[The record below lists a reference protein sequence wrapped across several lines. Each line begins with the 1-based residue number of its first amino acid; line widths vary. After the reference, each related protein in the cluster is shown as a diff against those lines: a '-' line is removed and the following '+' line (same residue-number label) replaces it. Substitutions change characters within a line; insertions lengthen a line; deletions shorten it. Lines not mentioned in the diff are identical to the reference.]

1 MNFNMKSSIAV
12 KLLLGAASVLAL
24 SSCQDFLTADPVNK
38 ISAENFFRTESDLEI
53 YSNGLIEA
61 YRPSGETVGKGDNYT
76 DLICTQTST
85 DFYRPGIW
93 NSVKQTG
100 WAVGDWKGIRRVN
113 KMIEGIEKNRSL
125 FKDEVAN
132 HYLGVAR
139 FWRAY
144 FYFSKVKTFSNVPW
158 IDHVVNVDD
167 PILTAGRDDRELV
180 MHNVLEDLKF
190 ASENMSA
197 DLKTYSGVI
206 NKYVALAFMSRVCL
220 YEGSFR
226 KYHTVNPA
234 TNNAWSGQYESSDD
248 FFNAAATAAKS
259 VIDSKEF
266 SLVTGS
272 PVSVADG
279 KEVASLYDNI
289 WRSTDFGK
297 SKEAIWTAEYE
308 GGDLNVYNELT
319 WVVNSSTYDQKAAP
333 TKNLVRMFLNLDGT
347 PAKPDVSV
355 TKEFDNKDWRLFNTV
370 HGPGHLYT
378 TLAGESVPKKLN
390 FTYTFS
396 GYQFR
401 KWSQEKEENYS
412 KGRNDNDIPI
422 LRYAEVL
429 LNYAEAKAE
438 LGQIDE
444 TIWNE
449 TVGELRKRAGVK
461 NIYPASAGY
470 VEDAWLKSYY
480 GDPALSN
487 TMLEIRRERV
497 TELICENL
505 RASDLSRWACQ
516 NLIVDRGTDNSGWM
530 GIYVT
535 ADEYKNGIQFN
546 GGTYKFNAS
555 KVSQFAYKTGTST
568 ADQNLTLSEGDH
580 GYLIYNYKLE
590 WNDRDYVRPIPST
603 ALTKN
608 PNLGQNYGWED

>member
-1 MNFNMKSSIAV
+1 M
-12 KLLLGAASVLAL
+12 
-24 SSCQDFLTADPVNK
+24 
-38 ISAENFFRTESDLEI
+38 
-53 YSNGLIEA
+53 
-61 YRPSGETVGKGDNYT
+61 
-76 DLICTQTST
+76 
-85 DFYRPGIW
+85 
-93 NSVKQTG
+93 
-100 WAVGDWKGIRRVN
+100 
-113 KMIEGIEKNRSL
+113 
-125 FKDEVAN
+125 
-132 HYLGVAR
+132 
-139 FWRAY
+139 
-144 FYFSKVKTFSNVPW
+144 
-158 IDHVVNVDD
+158 
-167 PILTAGRDDRELV
+167 
-180 MHNVLEDLKF
+180 
-190 ASENMSA
+190 
-197 DLKTYSGVI
+197 
-206 NKYVALAFMSRVCL
+206 
-220 YEGSFR
+220 
-226 KYHTVNPA
+226 
-234 TNNAWSGQYESSDD
+234 
-248 FFNAAATAAKS
+248 
-259 VIDSKEF
+259 
-266 SLVTGS
+266 
-272 PVSVADG
+272 
-279 KEVASLYDNI
+279 
-289 WRSTDFGK
+289 
-297 SKEAIWTAEYE
+297 EYE

-378 TLAGESVPKKLN
+378 TLAGESVLKKLN

-505 RASDLSRWACQ
+505 RTSDLSRWACQ

-546 GGTYKFNAS
+546 GETYKFNAS